1 MESGKITPF
10 LQGVIHLLYKS
21 LHVGS
26 RDLRCLRTNCE
37 LNPESLSRNPRGINQ
52 DFLQQQEWL
61 YFPSFL
67 SACPEGNRTSAAS
80 SRRSSIPLRQLRDL
94 FIIEAAA
101 ARSKCTRRK
110 NGSDGSR
117 QGRCSLGKLPGVRVQ
132 SWWFLWLGKD
142 LQVILSN
149 HFW

>member
-37 LNPESLSRNPRGINQ
+37 LSPESLSRNPRGINQ

-61 YFPSFL
+61 YFL
-67 SACPEGNRTSAAS
+67 SACPAGNRISAAT
-80 SRRSSIPLRQLRDL
+80 RRSSIPLHQLRDL

-101 ARSKCTRRK
+101 ARSKCTSTRK

-117 QGRCSLGKLPGVRVQ
+117 QGRCSSGKLPGVRVQ
-132 SWWFLWLGKD
+132 S
-142 LQVILSN
+142 
-149 HFW
+149 

>member
-67 SACPEGNRTSAAS
+67 SACPAGNRISAAT
-80 SRRSSIPLRQLRDL
+80 RRSSIPLHQLRDL
-94 FIIEAAA
+94 FIIEAE
-101 ARSKCTRRK
+101 ARSKCTSMRK

-117 QGRCSLGKLPGVRVQ
+117 QGRFSSGKLPGVQVQ
-132 SWWFLWLGKD
+132 S
-142 LQVILSN
+142 
-149 HFW
+149 